1 MYSTF
6 RTRLEFSGRVLTL
19 KSDKDRK
26 MNETKKVVD
35 TDRIEKAVREILE
48 AIGEDPTREGLV
60 KTPKRVAAMYAE
72 LFAGT
77 HDDPS
82 RHLQTFFTERYD
94 EIVILRDIPFH
105 SMCEHHLMPFIGK
118 AHIAYLPDG
127 KVVGV
132 SKLARLVE
140 GLSLRMQVQER
151 LTTQIADMLME
162 HLKPKGVAV
171 VMVAQHTCMT
181 IRGVKKPGSSMI
193 TSALR
198 GIFKTNLASRT
209 EILSLLKD

>member
-1 MYSTF
+1 
-6 RTRLEFSGRVLTL
+6 VLTL
-19 KSDKDRK
+19 KLRKDQK
-26 MNETKKVVD
+26 MKEKKVD
-35 TDRIEKAVREILE
+35 MERIERAVKDILE

-60 KTPKRVAAMYAE
+60 KTPKRVAAMYNE

-77 HDDPS
+77 HEDPS

-132 SKLARLVE
+132 SKLARLIE
-140 GLSLRMQVQER
+140 GLSHRMQVQER
-151 LTTQIADMLME
+151 LTTQVADMLME

-171 VMVAQHTCMT
+171 VMIAQHTCMT

>member
-1 MYSTF
+1 MEEK
-6 RTRLEFSGRVLTL
+6 EFNGENRSKPHV
-19 KSDKDRK
+19 DVRK
-26 MNETKKVVD
+26 
-35 TDRIEKAVREILE
+35 IEKAVRDILE
-48 AIGEDPTREGLV
+48 AIGEDPNREGL
-60 KTPKRVAAMYAE
+60 KRTPQRVAAMYAE
-72 LFAGT
+72 LFGGYQ
-77 HDDPS
+77 DDPT

-105 SMCEHHLMPFIGK
+105 SMCEHHLMPFVGK

-127 KVVGV
+127 RVIGV

-140 GLSLRMQVQER
+140 TFSHRMQVQER
-151 LTTQIADMLME
+151 LTTQVADMLME
-162 HLKPKGVAV
+162 YLKPKGVV
-171 VMVAQHTCMT
+171 VIMSAQHTCMT

-198 GIFKTNLASRT
+198 GIFKSNLASRT

>member
-1 MYSTF
+1 MK
-6 RTRLEFSGRVLTL
+6 E
-19 KSDKDRK
+19 
-26 MNETKKVVD
+26 KKVD
-35 TDRIEKAVREILE
+35 MERIERAVKDILE

-60 KTPKRVAAMYAE
+60 KTHKRVAAMYNE
-72 LFAGT
+72 LFACT
-77 HDDPS
+77 HEDPS

-132 SKLARLVE
+132 SKLASLIE
-140 GLSLRMQVQER
+140 GLSHRMQVQER
-151 LTTQIADMLME
+151 LTTQVSDMLME

-171 VMVAQHTCMT
+171 VMIAQHTCMT

>member
-1 MYSTF
+1 
-6 RTRLEFSGRVLTL
+6 
-19 KSDKDRK
+19 
-26 MNETKKVVD
+26 MNEKKID
-35 TDRIEKAVREILE
+35 QEKIEKAVRDILE
-48 AIGEDPTREGLV
+48 AIGEDPNREGLQQ
-60 KTPKRVAAMYAE
+60 TPKRVAAMYAE
-72 LFAGT
+72 LFSGL
-77 HDDPS
+77 HEDPA
-82 RHLQTFFTERYD
+82 RHLRTFFTERYD

-118 AHIAYLPDG
+118 AHIAYLPDA
-127 KVVGV
+127 KIVGV
-132 SKLARLVE
+132 SKLARLIE

-151 LTTQIADMLME
+151 LTTQVADLLME

-171 VMVAQHTCMT
+171 VMIAQHTCMT
-181 IRGVKKPGSSMI
+181 IRGVKKPGSQMI

>member
-1 MYSTF
+1 MKEKF
-6 RTRLEFSGRVLTL
+6 V
-19 KSDKDRK
+19 DK
-26 MNETKKVVD
+26 E
-35 TDRIEKAVREILE
+35 RIERAVKEILQ
-48 AIGEDPTREGLV
+48 AIGEDPTREGLIN
-60 KTPKRVAAMYAE
+60 TPKRVAAMFNE
-72 LFAGT
+72 LFSGT
-77 HDDPS
+77 HEDPS

-132 SKLARLVE
+132 SKLARLIE
-140 GLSLRMQVQER
+140 GLSHRMQVQER
-151 LTTQIADMLME
+151 LTTQIADLLME

-171 VMVAQHTCMT
+171 VMIAQHTCMT

>member
-1 MYSTF
+1 M
-6 RTRLEFSGRVLTL
+6 
-19 KSDKDRK
+19 
-26 MNETKKVVD
+26 D
-35 TDRIEKAVREILE
+35 TDKKIDQSRIEKAVREILE
-48 AIGEDPTREGLV
+48 AIGEDPNREGLV
-60 KTPKRVAAMYAE
+60 KTPKRVAAMFAE
-72 LFAGT
+72 LFSGT

-82 RHLQTFFTERYD
+82 KHLKTFFTERYD

-105 SMCEHHLMPFIGK
+105 SMCEHHLMPFIGT
-118 AHIAYLPDG
+118 ANIAYLPDG

-140 GLSLRMQVQER
+140 GLSHRMQVQER
-151 LTTQIADMLME
+151 LTTQVADMLME
-162 HLKPKGVAV
+162 HIKPKGVAV
-171 VMVAQHTCMT
+171 ILKAQHTCMT
-181 IRGVKKPGSSMI
+181 IRGVKKPGSTMI

>member
-1 MYSTF
+1 M
-6 RTRLEFSGRVLTL
+6 
-19 KSDKDRK
+19 K
-26 MNETKKVVD
+26 MD
-35 TDRIEKAVREILE
+35 TDKKIDQSRIEKAVREILE
-48 AIGEDPTREGLV
+48 AIGEDPNREGLV
-60 KTPKRVAAMYAE
+60 KTPKRVAAMFAE
-72 LFAGT
+72 LFSGT

-82 RHLQTFFTERYD
+82 KHLKTFFTERYD

-105 SMCEHHLMPFIGK
+105 SMCEHHLMPFIGT
-118 AHIAYLPDG
+118 ANIAYLPDG

-140 GLSLRMQVQER
+140 GLSHRMQVQER
-151 LTTQIADMLME
+151 LTTQVADMLME
-162 HLKPKGVAV
+162 HIKPKGVAV
-171 VMVAQHTCMT
+171 ILKAQHTCMT
-181 IRGVKKPGSSMI
+181 IRGVKKPGSTMI

>member
-1 MYSTF
+1 MTDEDRCIMEENKS
-6 RTRLEFSGRVLTL
+6 EIDSSG
-19 KSDKDRK
+19 KSKIDKS
-26 MNETKKVVD
+26 
-35 TDRIEKAVREILE
+35 RIEKAIREILE
-48 AIGEDPTREGLV
+48 AIGDDPNREGL
-60 KTPKRVAAMYAE
+60 KRTPSRVASMFAE

-77 HDDPS
+77 HENPA

-105 SMCEHHLMPFIGK
+105 SMCEHHIMPFVGK

-127 KVVGV
+127 KIVGV

-140 GLSLRMQVQER
+140 SLSHRLQVQER
-151 LTTQIADMLME
+151 LTTQVADLLME
-162 HLKPKGVAV
+162 YLKPKGVAV
-171 VMVAQHTCMT
+171 IMIAQHTCMT
-181 IRGVKKPGSSMI
+181 IRGVKKPGSQMI

>member
-1 MYSTF
+1 MSESKK
-6 RTRLEFSGRVLTL
+6 LI
-19 KSDKDRK
+19 DK
-26 MNETKKVVD
+26 E
-35 TDRIEKAVREILE
+35 RIEKAVREILE
-48 AIGEDPTREGLV
+48 AIGEDPNREGLV
-60 KTPKRVAAMYAE
+60 KTPKRVAAMYSE

-77 HDDPS
+77 HEDPS

-140 GLSLRMQVQER
+140 GLSHRMQVQER
-151 LTTQIADMLME
+151 LTMQTADMLME

>member
-1 MYSTF
+1 MK
-6 RTRLEFSGRVLTL
+6 E
-19 KSDKDRK
+19 
-26 MNETKKVVD
+26 KKVD
-35 TDRIEKAVREILE
+35 MERIERAVKDILE

-60 KTPKRVAAMYAE
+60 KTPKRVAAMYNE

-77 HDDPS
+77 HEDPS

-132 SKLARLVE
+132 SKLARLIE
-140 GLSLRMQVQER
+140 GLSHRMQVQER
-151 LTTQIADMLME
+151 LTTQVADMLME

-171 VMVAQHTCMT
+171 VMIAQHTCMT

>member
-1 MYSTF
+1 MK
-6 RTRLEFSGRVLTL
+6 E
-19 KSDKDRK
+19 
-26 MNETKKVVD
+26 KKVD
-35 TDRIEKAVREILE
+35 MERIERAVKDILE

-60 KTPKRVAAMYAE
+60 KTPKRVAAMYNE

-77 HDDPS
+77 HEDPS

-105 SMCEHHLMPFIGK
+105 SMCEHHLMPFSGK

-132 SKLARLVE
+132 SKLARLIE
-140 GLSLRMQVQER
+140 GLSHRMQVQER
-151 LTTQIADMLME
+151 LTTQVADMLME

-171 VMVAQHTCMT
+171 VMIAQHTCMT

>member
-1 MYSTF
+1 M
-6 RTRLEFSGRVLTL
+6 
-19 KSDKDRK
+19 
-26 MNETKKVVD
+26 TKKKVD
-35 TDRIEKAVREILE
+35 QEKIEKAVRSILQ
-48 AIGEDPTREGLV
+48 AIGEDPNREGL
-60 KTPKRVAAMYAE
+60 KRTPQRVAAMYAE
-72 LFAGT
+72 LFGGY
-77 HDDPS
+77 HDDPA
-82 RHLQTFFTERYD
+82 RHLRTFFTERYD

-105 SMCEHHLMPFIGK
+105 SICEHHLMPFVGK

-127 KVVGV
+127 RVIGI

-140 GLSLRMQVQER
+140 TFSHRLQVQER
-151 LTTQIADMLME
+151 LTTQVADMLME
-162 HLKPKGVAV
+162 YLKPKGVV
-171 VMVAQHTCMT
+171 VIMSAQHTCMT

>member
-1 MYSTF
+1 MK
-6 RTRLEFSGRVLTL
+6 E
-19 KSDKDRK
+19 
-26 MNETKKVVD
+26 KKVD
-35 TDRIEKAVREILE
+35 MERIERAVKNILE
-48 AIGEDPTREGLV
+48 AIGEEPTREGLV
-60 KTPKRVAAMYAE
+60 KTPKRVAAMYNE

-77 HDDPS
+77 HEDPS

-132 SKLARLVE
+132 SKLARLIE
-140 GLSLRMQVQER
+140 GLSHRMQVQER
-151 LTTQIADMLME
+151 LTTQVADMLME

-171 VMVAQHTCMT
+171 VMIAQHTCMT

>member
-1 MYSTF
+1 MK
-6 RTRLEFSGRVLTL
+6 E
-19 KSDKDRK
+19 
-26 MNETKKVVD
+26 KKVD
-35 TDRIEKAVREILE
+35 MERIERAVKDILE

-60 KTPKRVAAMYAE
+60 KTPKRVAAMYNE

-77 HDDPS
+77 HEDPS

-132 SKLARLVE
+132 SKLARLIE
-140 GLSLRMQVQER
+140 GLSHRMQIQER
-151 LTTQIADMLME
+151 LTTQVADMLME

-171 VMVAQHTCMT
+171 VMIAQHTCMT

>member
-1 MYSTF
+1 MS
-6 RTRLEFSGRVLTL
+6 ES
-19 KSDKDRK
+19 KKIIDK
-26 MNETKKVVD
+26 E
-35 TDRIEKAVREILE
+35 RIEKAVREILE
-48 AIGEDPTREGLV
+48 AIGEDPNREGLV
-60 KTPKRVAAMYAE
+60 KTPKRVAAMYSE

-77 HDDPS
+77 HEDPS

-140 GLSLRMQVQER
+140 GLSHRMQVQER
-151 LTTQIADMLME
+151 LTMQVADMLME